1 MVEQGKGLPWFH
13 WMKLLKCLEPM
24 HTLFKHIFLHVQ
36 VPSCNAIVPMEVE
49 KYLKPFAKISKKV
62 ELGL

>member
-1 MVEQGKGLPWFH
+1 
-13 WMKLLKCLEPM
+13 
-24 HTLFKHIFLHVQ
+24 
-36 VPSCNAIVPMEVE
+36 VPSWNAIVPMEVE